1 MLRRFSIL
9 LCAALCSAVSAQE
22 PPADPRLAPVKQF
35 IEKYFRTWSN
45 VEMDAYADGFLPE
58 ATIQF
63 IDPKGAVQ
71 TQTAKVF
78 LSEQRRYQSQR
89 PAKES
94 PLSIDIRFEEKLA
107 RAVVFWQLDDSAGRS
122 KTGYDHFTLIE
133 QNGRWRIINLVFYEA
148 PQKN

>member
-1 MLRRFSIL
+1 
-9 LCAALCSAVSAQE
+9 
-22 PPADPRLAPVKQF
+22 
-35 IEKYFRTWSN
+35 
-45 VEMDAYADGFLPE
+45 MDAYADGFLPE

-63 IDPKGAVQ
+63 IDPKGTVQ

-89 PAKES
+89 PAKEA

-133 QNGRWRIINLVFYEA
+133 QNGRWKIINLVFYEA
-148 PQKN
+148 NPKN